1 MLVVLLVF
9 IVLLLLRVPI
19 ALVLGISSLSFIILG
34 GSMGLLDSVPQRLFS
49 SVESYSLL
57 AIPLFMLAGE
67 LMNSGGITT
76 RLVDFSRKVAG
87 HFRGGLAY
95 VNVLANTFLASILG
109 SATAMTAMMTRV
121 MVPEMEKEGYKREFA
136 AATTASAAMLGP
148 IFPPSMLF
156 IIYAVGSGVSVGKMF
171 IAGIIPGIILAL
183 SLVLLIAFLGY
194 KHNFPKSERASLK
207 EVGIGFIR
215 VIPAL
220 AVPGII
226 IGGILSGVFTA
237 TESAGVACLVA
248 IIVGFFVYRDMKIH
262 HIPKILTGAAM
273 STAAVTLLLA
283 MAGLFGWVLA
293 FDQVPQ
299 KLVAFMGELTTNP
312 LVFLLL
318 VNLFLLIV
326 GVFLDELAVMII
338 LLPIFMP
345 LVHAY
350 GIDPIHFGVV
360 ICLNATIGVITP
372 PVGAGLFI
380 ASSVGDV
387 KIEKLFRAVIPFI
400 FVAIIVLAL
409 ITYVPSLTTWLP
421 SLLMK

>member
-1 MLVVLLVF
+1 MLIVLLVF

-171 IAGIIPGIILAL
+171 IAGIIPGIILAI